1 MSAFCLCLET
11 TDAVLD
17 GEKANLPFLCLTTFP
32 CRFAATFFVLPA
44 PTRPVARFAFDFNVC
59 PCGINANVN
68 PLRGVTRANDSNR
81 IVSKSFLI
89 DAFAF
94 SLVFLQPP
102 LGPVFG
108 RTAHDDARDD
118 DDARECVVT
127 SIVVDVCIRPSGFAA
142 TRAAPGNVRIVVQR
156 SASGR

>member
-1 MSAFCLCLET
+1 M
-11 TDAVLD
+11 
-17 GEKANLPFLCLTTFP
+17 
-32 CRFAATFFVLPA
+32 
-44 PTRPVARFAFDFNVC
+44 
-59 PCGINANVN
+59 
-68 PLRGVTRANDSNR
+68 TRANDSNR

-94 SLVFLQPP
+94 SLFF
-102 LGPVFG
+102 GSVFG